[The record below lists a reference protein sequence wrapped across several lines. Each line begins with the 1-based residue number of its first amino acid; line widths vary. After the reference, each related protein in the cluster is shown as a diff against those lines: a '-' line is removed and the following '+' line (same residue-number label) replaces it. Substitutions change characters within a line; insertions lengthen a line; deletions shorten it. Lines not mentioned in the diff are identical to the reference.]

1 MTGAALNQRQAI
13 SLAHGIRGSRLA
25 VAAVYDEIAA
35 RIGQDLPDF
44 KTVALG
50 QDDPVQAFAKV
61 LMSAATTVPPWHGA
75 FLAELAALGLMDPA
89 ALSRNAAASNPVT
102 LLPQNDDGT
111 QLDPQAFNAAMIG
124 VLEVADLLSAFS
136 LAARRLC
143 LIRAGGKQGT
153 GFLIG
158 PQTVLT
164 NWHVMSE
171 LIDRGTGKAVDGSAA
186 KISVSFETLTDN
198 KGRSCPVAEEWLV
211 GFSPLVKAAAD
222 PLPQAVSPD
231 GTFLDYCAI
240 RLLGAPGRER
250 GWYDLSQTG
259 TLNHKTDAFF
269 VFQHPAGVAQRAG
282 VARDTVLDANTDFL
296 RHQVWTASG
305 SSGGLCLDHKL
316 RPIALHHAAVWHPT
330 ELDDKG
336 KPKLDYNRAI
346 LLSAIH
352 AARPDLGKPELQY
365 DRILRL
371 SDGSGGVIGRK
382 TTQEFLRRMSAG
394 KEPPIL
400 IVKGDRKSGKS
411 FTTVLLRELFPFD
424 SFKIIQLSAS
434 DLKAEAVDLARLIL
448 EQAGKDPVEIE
459 AGFKSLASLT
469 TGPAT
474 VADVYATMKAMLL
487 GIASASPVQ
496 PYTLWLVI
504 DQLDVVALPRIGA
517 RSLLDKIYS
526 DQSLLKVMRV
536 ILIGLPEVLT
546 GVDPKSTFT
555 EKLDDPNTLKP
566 EDIEECLSG
575 LMVAAGLVPSVGE
588 TKRHSAMM
596 IGATGALDPQGRQS
610 TQLAVLS
617 GLVSGVYMKAVDAW
631 K

>member
-1 MTGAALNQRQAI
+1 MTGEALNPGQAT
-13 SLAHGIRGSRLA
+13 SLAEGIRGSRLA
-25 VAAVYDEIAA
+25 VAAVYNEIVA
-35 RIGQDLPDF
+35 RAGKDLPDF

-50 QDDPVQAFAKV
+50 VDDPVKAFTEA
-61 LMSAATTVPPWHGA
+61 LMAASKADPPWHGA
-75 FLAELAALGLMDPA
+75 FLSELAALGMIDPA
-89 ALSRNAAASNPVT
+89 ALARDAAESNPVT
-102 LLPQNDDGT
+102 LLPQNGDGT
-111 QLDPQAFNAAMIG
+111 QLDPQAFTAAMIG

-164 NWHVMSE
+164 NWHVMSD
-171 LIDRGTGKAVDGSAA
+171 LIDPATGKALDGSAGQ
-186 KISVSFETLTDN
+186 ISVSFETLTDN
-198 KGRSCPVAEEWLV
+198 QGRTCLVAADWLV
-211 GFSPLVKAAAD
+211 GFSPLVKDMSD

-231 GTFLDYCAI
+231 GTFLDYCAM

-259 TLNHKTDAFF
+259 ALNHKTDAFF

-282 VARDTVLDANTDFL
+282 VARDTVLDDNPHFL

-316 RPIALHHAAVWHPT
+316 RPIALHHAAVSHPT
-330 ELDDKG
+330 EVDDKG

-352 AARPDLGKPELQY
+352 AARPDLGKPDLQY

-371 SDGSGGVIGRK
+371 SDGSGGVVGREA
-382 TTQEFLRRMSAG
+382 TQEFLRRMAAG

-400 IVKGDRKSGKS
+400 IVKGEKQSGKS

-424 SFKIIQLSAS
+424 SFRIISISAS
-434 DLKAEAVDLARLIL
+434 DLTAEAVDLARLIL
-448 EQAGKDPVEIE
+448 KEAGNDPVEIE
-459 AGFKSLASLT
+459 AGFKPLASLT

-474 VADVYATMKAMLL
+474 VADVYATMKAMLM

-504 DQLDVVALPRIGA
+504 DQLDAVALPRIGA

-526 DQSLLKVMRV
+526 DLSLLKVMRV

-546 GVDPKSTFT
+546 GVDPKWTFT
-555 EKLDDPNTLKP
+555 EKLEDPNNLKP
-566 EDIEECLSG
+566 EDVEKCLSG

-588 TKRHSAMM
+588 ARRHSALI
-596 IGATGALDPQGRQS
+596 IGATGVLNAKAKKSSRLALM
-610 TQLAVLS
+610 A
-617 GLVSGVYMKAVDAW
+617 GLLSGVYMKAVEAW

>member
-1 MTGAALNQRQAI
+1 MTGAPLNVTQAD
-13 SLAHGIRGSRLA
+13 SLARGIRGSRLA
-25 VAAVYDEIAA
+25 VAAVYNEIAA
-35 RIGQDLPDF
+35 RMGQDLPDF

-50 QDDPVQAFAKV
+50 LDDPVQAFTQA
-61 LMSAATTVPPWHGA
+61 LMSAAGAVPPWHGT
-75 FLAELAALGLMDPA
+75 FLAELAALGLIDPA
-89 ALSRNAAASNPVT
+89 ALARDAVAPNPVT
-102 LLPQNDDGT
+102 LLPQNGDGSK
-111 QLDPQAFNAAMIG
+111 LDPQAFTSAMIG

-164 NWHVMSE
+164 NWHVMSD
-171 LIDRGTGKAVDGSAA
+171 LIEPVTGKALDGSAA
-186 KISVSFETLTDN
+186 QISVSFETLTDN
-198 KGRSCPVAEEWLV
+198 QGRTCLVAADWLV
-211 GFSPLVKAAAD
+211 GFSPLAKDVSD
-222 PLPQAVSPD
+222 PAPQAVSPD

-259 TLNHKTDAFF
+259 ALNHKTDAFF

-282 VARDTVLDANTDFL
+282 VARDTVIDDNPDFL

-316 RPIALHHAAVWHPT
+316 KPIALHHAAVSHPT
-330 ELDDKG
+330 EVDAAG
-336 KPKLDYNRAI
+336 KPRLDYNRAI
-346 LLSAIH
+346 LLSSIH
-352 AARPDLGKPELQY
+352 AARPDLGKPDLQY

-371 SDGSGGVIGRK
+371 SDGSGGVVGREA
-382 TTQEFLRRMSAG
+382 TQEFLRRMAAG

-400 IVKGDRKSGKS
+400 IVKGDRQSGKS

-424 SFKIIQLSAS
+424 SFKIIHLSAS
-434 DLKAEAVDLARLIL
+434 DLKAEAVDLARQIL
-448 EQAGKDPVEIE
+448 EQAGKDPSEID
-459 AGFKSLASLT
+459 AGFKNLASLT

-474 VADVYATMKAMLL
+474 VADVYATMKAMLV

-504 DQLDVVALPRIGA
+504 DQLDAVALPRIGA

-526 DQSLLKVMRV
+526 DQSMLKVMRV
-536 ILIGLPEVLT
+536 ILIGLTEVLT
-546 GVDPKSTFT
+546 GVDPKWTFT
-555 EKLDDPNTLKP
+555 EKLEDPNNLKP
-566 EDIEECLSG
+566 EDVEKCLSG

-588 TKRHSAMM
+588 TRRHSALI

-610 TQLAVLS
+610 SQLAVLS
-617 GLVSGVYMKAVDAW
+617 GLLSGVYMKAVDAW

>member
-1 MTGAALNQRQAI
+1 MTGAALNQRLAT
-13 SLAHGIRGSRLA
+13 SLAQGIRGSRLA

-35 RIGQDLPDF
+35 RTGQDLPDF

-50 QDDPVQAFAKV
+50 LDDPVQAFSRA
-61 LMSAATTVPPWHGA
+61 LMSAATTDPPWHGA
-75 FLAELAALGLMDPA
+75 FLAELAAQGLMDPA
-89 ALSRNAAASNPVT
+89 ALARNAVASNPVT
-102 LLPQNDDGT
+102 LLPQNDDGSK
-111 QLDPQAFNAAMIG
+111 LDPQAFTAAMIG

-143 LIRAGGKQGT
+143 LIRAAGKQGT

-171 LIDRGTGKAVDGSAA
+171 LIDRGTGKAIDGSAA

-198 KGRSCPVAEEWLV
+198 KGRSCPVADEWLV
-211 GFSPLVKAAAD
+211 GFSPLAKDAAD

-259 TLNHKTDAFF
+259 SLNQKTDAFF

-282 VARDTVLDANTDFL
+282 VARDTVLDANKDFL

-316 RPIALHHAAVWHPT
+316 RPIALHHAAVSHPT
-330 ELDDKG
+330 ELDENG
-336 KPKLDYNRAI
+336 KPRLDYNRAI

-400 IVKGDRKSGKS
+400 IVKGDRQSGKS

-424 SFKIIQLSAS
+424 SFRIIQLSAS
-434 DLKAEAVDLARLIL
+434 DLKAEAADLARLIL
-448 EQAGKDPVEIE
+448 EQAGKDPVEID
-459 AGFKSLASLT
+459 AGFRNLASLT

>member
-1 MTGAALNQRQAI
+1 MTGAALNPTQAT
-13 SLAHGIRGSRLA
+13 SLAQGIRGSRLA

-35 RIGQDLPDF
+35 RTGQDLPDF

-50 QDDPVQAFAKV
+50 LDDPVQAFAKA

-89 ALSRNAAASNPVT
+89 ALSRNATASNPVT

-111 QLDPQAFNAAMIG
+111 QLDPQAFTAAMIG

-198 KGRSCPVAEEWLV
+198 KGRSCPVADEWLV

-330 ELDDKG
+330 ELDEKG
-336 KPKLDYNRAI
+336 KPRLDYNRAI

-448 EQAGKDPVEIE
+448 EQAGKDPIEIE

>member
-1 MTGAALNQRQAI
+1 MTGAALQQGQAI
-13 SLAHGIRGSRLA
+13 SLAQGIRGSRLA
-25 VAAVYDEIAA
+25 VAAVYNEIAA
-35 RIGQDLPDF
+35 RTGKDQPDF

-50 QDDPVQAFAKV
+50 LDDPVRAFTEA
-61 LMSAATTVPPWHGA
+61 LMSAARAEPPWHGA
-75 FLAELAALGLMDPA
+75 FLSELAALGLIDPA
-89 ALSRNAAASNPVT
+89 ALARDAAASTPVT
-102 LLPQNDDGT
+102 LLPQNGDGSS
-111 QLDPQAFNAAMIG
+111 LEPQAFTAAMIG
-124 VLEVADLLSAFS
+124 VLEVADLLNAFN

-164 NWHVMSE
+164 NWHVMSN
-171 LIDRGTGKAVDGSAA
+171 LIDPATGKALDGSAGQ
-186 KISVSFETLTDN
+186 ISVSFETLADN
-198 KGRSCPVAEEWLV
+198 QGRPCLVAADWLV
-211 GFSPLVKAAAD
+211 GFSPLAKDAAD

-231 GTFLDYCAI
+231 GTFLDFCAI

-259 TLNHKTDAFF
+259 ALNQKTDAFF

-282 VARDTVLDANTDFL
+282 VARDAVPDANKDFL
-296 RHQVWTASG
+296 RHQVFTASG
-305 SSGGLCLDHKL
+305 SSGGLCLDHML
-316 RPIALHHAAVWHPT
+316 RPIGLHHAAVWHPT
-330 ELDDKG
+330 KKDKTG
-336 KPKLDYNRAI
+336 KPKLDYNRAVR
-346 LLSAIH
+346 LASIH
-352 AARPDLGKPELQY
+352 AARPDLGKPDLQY

-371 SDGSGGVIGRK
+371 SDGSGGVVGRE
-382 TTQEFLRRMSAG
+382 TTQEFLRRMAAG

-424 SFKIIQLSAS
+424 SFRIVQLSAS

-448 EQAGKDPVEIE
+448 EQAGKDAGEID

-474 VADVYATMKAMLL
+474 VADVYATMKTMLV
-487 GIASASPVQ
+487 GITSASPVQ

-504 DQLDVVALPRIGA
+504 DQLDTVALPRIGA

-526 DQSLLKVMRV
+526 DPSLLKVMRV
-536 ILIGLPEVLT
+536 ILIGLPELLT
-546 GVDPKSTFT
+546 GVDPKWTFT
-555 EKLDDPNTLKP
+555 EKLDDPNSLKP
-566 EDIEECLSG
+566 DEVEKCLSG

-588 TKRHSAMM
+588 TRRHSALI

-610 TQLAVLS
+610 SQLAVLS